1 MLPLY
6 QSKQSMFGLFGN
18 QPKLPE
24 SWKQMES
31 IQELEVA
38 DQTSYNKP
46 VVLFKHSTSC
56 SISSMAKSRLEG
68 DTDVNSPEIYYLDL
82 LAYRDVSNTIAD
94 KYGVRHESPQ
104 VIVLSNGQATYH
116 ASHGRI
122 NMNDLKANAH

>member
-1 MLPLY
+1 
-6 QSKQSMFGLFGN
+6 MFGLFGN

-24 SWKQMES
+24 SWKQIES

-46 VVLFKHSTSC
+46 VVLFKHSTTC

-68 DTDVNSPEIYYLDL
+68 ESDVNSPEIYYLDL
-82 LAYRDVSNTIAD
+82 LAHRDVSNTIAD